1 MKKNLVPLFAALMLA
16 VAGSFSVRAADGGA
30 ATNDVTASIRTE
42 VIPIMKQIQEKMS
55 ASDGKPADLAE
66 QLKAIDAVIAKY
78 QAQDKLAVGE
88 LYLLEA
94 QLYASALE
102 NDTKAIEVLTQVQK
116 DYRGTKVEEQ
126 AGKFIASIKAEA
138 EAKKVRA
145 ALVPGSKFPD
155 FEEKDLAGQPL
166 SVAGHKG
173 KVVLVDFWATWCPP
187 CRAEL
192 PNVLAVYQKH
202 HDQGFD
208 IIGVSLDQ
216 DRSKLESFIKDKG
229 MSWSQYFDGTGWS
242 NKLAQKYGINS
253 IPATFLLDGEGKII
267 AADLRGDDL
276 EAAVAKALGK

>member
-1 MKKNLVPLFAALMLA
+1 MKKILVPLLA
-16 VAGSFSVRAADGGA
+16 GLLLASSGQFSAGAAD
-30 ATNDVTASIRTE
+30 DVTAAIRTE
-42 VIPIMKQIQEKMS
+42 VTPILKEIQDKVS
-55 ASDGKPADLAE
+55 ASEGKPADLAE

-78 QAQDKLAVGE
+78 QTQDKQAVGG

-94 QLYASALE
+94 QIYASALE
-102 NDTKAIEVLTQVQK
+102 NNAKAIEVLTQVQK
-116 DYRGTKVEEQ
+116 DYAGTKIEEQ
-126 AGKFIASIKAEA
+126 AGKLIESMKAGA
-138 EAKKVRA
+138 EAKKIRA
-145 ALVPGSKFPD
+145 ALVPGAQFPD
-155 FEEKDLAGQPL
+155 FDEKDLAGQPL

-216 DRSKLESFIKDKG
+216 DRSKLDAFIKEKG
-229 MSWSQYFDGTGWS
+229 MGWSQYFDGTGWG
-242 NKLAQKYGINS
+242 NKIAKKYGINS

-276 EAAVAKALGK
+276 ETAVAKALAKK